1 MDYFSTSN
9 STITIYV
16 STHKSWCYEVVIEDY
31 LIHHEFNR
39 DTDNSK
45 CNLATA
51 LLHHEF
57 ISQIYFD
64 MNFISIS
71 INKHYNW
78 EEYTEHQRVHYLFY
92 Q

>member
-1 MDYFSTSN
+1 MKFVCNRRLFNTS
-9 STITIYV
+9 
-16 STHKSWCYEVVIEDY
+16 
-31 LIHHEFNR
+31 HEFNR

-57 ISQIYFD
+57 ISEIYFD

-71 INKHYNW
+71 IKNTINGKNIRS
-78 EEYTEHQRVHYLFY
+78 HQRVHYLFY